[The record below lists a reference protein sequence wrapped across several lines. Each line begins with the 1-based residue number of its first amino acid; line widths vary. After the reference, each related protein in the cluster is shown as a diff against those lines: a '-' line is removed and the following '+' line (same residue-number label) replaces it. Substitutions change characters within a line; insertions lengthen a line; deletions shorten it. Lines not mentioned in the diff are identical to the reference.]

1 MNLHILIK
9 HISSEI
15 ILRAIYLTLS
25 VYLIVLLA
33 VIVDLYSGLRRSK
46 RLGISLKSKGIRSSM
61 RKFNDYI
68 VLILLATFAD
78 MLLCSFGVYNLPYL
92 TLAFGIIAIANEIRS
107 VWENTDRSRQ
117 KEISQALQALSQ
129 LARSPKEASEI
140 IQELQKTL
148 DTNEH
153 KQ

>member
-1 MNLHILIK
+1 M
-9 HISSEI
+9 
-15 ILRAIYLTLS
+15 
-25 VYLIVLLA
+25 VLLA
-33 VIVDLYSGLRRSK
+33 VIVDLYSGLRRSR

-78 MLLCSFGVYNLPYL
+78 MLLCSFGIYKLPYL
-92 TLAFGIIAIANEIRS
+92 TLAFGIIAIANEVRS

-117 KEISQALQALSQ
+117 KEITQALKALSK
-129 LARSPKEASEI
+129 LARTPQEASEI
-140 IQELQKTL
+140 IQELQKIL